1 MFTPL
6 SVLLVAGSA
15 LGFQSAAP
23 NLAPGLYMTTMDATP
38 IRTGPGGDYYT
49 FMTAPKGTPVTVS
62 ETTPSGWARVPA
74 KGPLFR
80 DAVGVIRYPASE
92 SGRFEVLGDGTG
104 RANGRIEVLVP
115 NPTSNEWAETYG
127 WICLLQSGDT
137 VTILDSST
145 AAADVTGRGEFRV
158 HQVALP
164 PTAEVWINSSML
176 APATLAT
183 GSNHEAQP
191 HDASPQWM
199 HTQPSSPLSNWS
211 QWSNLRGAWIASM
224 QTPVEPP
231 VEVIPEPVVVVE
243 APPVYHNHQ
252 WESLEATITATPL
265 HRLDVK
271 SVEQLRAGYI
281 KVIDAEATAHPDIA
295 ELATF
300 RLRQLDLARTLNATR
315 KDIVSAKARIDRSR
329 SELAT
334 QQAIL
339 DESPDYVLRGKLT
352 ISPVFD
358 GVKRPIFYRLQDPF
372 SGRSL
377 AYISPESEVDVRG
390 MLGQRVGI
398 VGRLEWNS
406 QWQVTTVE
414 PERVDLVSVTPAQ

>member
-1 MFTPL
+1 MMKTSEKRQLHYGPLRLARGILAHGSFVVVSFLALLIVQSCAGNHVDSTPEDSL
-6 SVLLVAGSA
+6 
-15 LGFQSAAP
+15 AADG
-23 NLAPGLYMTTMDATP
+23 APGGRSDGGTDSGRVGETD
-38 IRTGPGGDYYT
+38 TGPGIEPVEIPDLYVLS
-49 FMTAPKGTPVTVS
+49 KGLVH
-62 ETTPSGWARVPA
+62 
-74 KGPLFR
+74 
-80 DAVGVIRYPASE
+80 
-92 SGRFEVLGDGTG
+92 EVWGGSAQLSAFD
-104 RANGRIEVLVP
+104 
-115 NPTSNEWAETYG
+115 SN
-127 WICLLQSGDT
+127 
-137 VTILDSST
+137 SST
-145 AAADVTGRGEFRV
+145 PYGDCTDE
-158 HQVALP
+158 VAGTETCP
-164 PTAEVWINSSML
+164 SIDWEVVPDPERDNVL
-176 APATLAT
+176 
-183 GSNHEAQP
+183 EVRY
-191 HDASPQWM
+191 
-199 HTQPSSPLSNWS
+199 LSNA
-211 QWSNLRGAWIASM
+211 GHAGIVVGPA
-224 QTPVEPP
+224 PP
-231 VEVIPEPVVVVE
+231 VELS
-243 APPVYHNHQ
+243 AFSGG
-252 WESLEATITATPL
+252 SLS
-265 HRLDVK
+265 LD
-271 SVEQLRAGYI
+271 I

>member
-1 MFTPL
+1 
-6 SVLLVAGSA
+6 
-15 LGFQSAAP
+15 
-23 NLAPGLYMTTMDATP
+23 
-38 IRTGPGGDYYT
+38 
-49 FMTAPKGTPVTVS
+49 
-62 ETTPSGWARVPA
+62 
-74 KGPLFR
+74 
-80 DAVGVIRYPASE
+80 
-92 SGRFEVLGDGTG
+92 
-104 RANGRIEVLVP
+104 
-115 NPTSNEWAETYG
+115 
-127 WICLLQSGDT
+127 
-137 VTILDSST
+137 
-145 AAADVTGRGEFRV
+145 
-158 HQVALP
+158 
-164 PTAEVWINSSML
+164 
-176 APATLAT
+176 
-183 GSNHEAQP
+183 
-191 HDASPQWM
+191 
-199 HTQPSSPLSNWS
+199 
-211 QWSNLRGAWIASM
+211 M